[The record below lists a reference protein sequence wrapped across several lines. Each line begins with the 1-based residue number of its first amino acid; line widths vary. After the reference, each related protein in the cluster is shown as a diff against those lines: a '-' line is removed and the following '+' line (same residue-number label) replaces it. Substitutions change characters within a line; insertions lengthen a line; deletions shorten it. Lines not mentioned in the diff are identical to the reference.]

1 MAYMYEASTYL
12 YVVACNS
19 IPVQM
24 ASRSS
29 FLPRSVFV
37 MARNLKESSVNASH
51 PNATNHHLIKK
62 GFKKRVFS
70 SLVNGLPRRELR
82 NSFSVRHGSPF
93 TSKFGVKHCRNDFAH
108 HFLWNDILFFTPKT
122 PSRNGPLYLKN
133 QPWLREPYPS

>member
-62 GFKKRVFS
+62 GLRKEFS
-70 SLVNGLPRRELR
+70 PPLENWRQDVSGEI
-82 NSFSVRHGSPF
+82 PF
-93 TSKFGVKHCRNDFAH
+93 
-108 HFLWNDILFFTPKT
+108 
-122 PSRNGPLYLKN
+122 
-133 QPWLREPYPS
+133 Q